1 MSETVYLKDVESF
14 SVAEATKDRERL
26 SELNV
31 RSPDVSKMYKL
42 RIDKQTLMF
51 FRDHGH
57 RAIFIGKYYNRKTKR
72 FSFEKRESQE
82 ETLY

>member
-1 MSETVYLKDVESF
+1 MSEAIYLKDVESF
-14 SVAEATKDRERL
+14 SVAEATKDRDRL
-26 SELNV
+26 SELNI

-42 RIDKQTLMF
+42 RIDKQTIMY

-72 FSFEKRESQE
+72 FSFEKTQTED
-82 ETLY
+82 L

>member
-1 MSETVYLKDVESF
+1 MSEAIYLKDVESF
-14 SVAEATKDRERL
+14 SVAEAKKDRDQL
-26 SELNV
+26 SELNI
-31 RSPDVSKMYKL
+31 RSPDISKMYKL
-42 RIDKQTLMF
+42 RIDKQTIMY

-82 ETLY
+82 ESLY